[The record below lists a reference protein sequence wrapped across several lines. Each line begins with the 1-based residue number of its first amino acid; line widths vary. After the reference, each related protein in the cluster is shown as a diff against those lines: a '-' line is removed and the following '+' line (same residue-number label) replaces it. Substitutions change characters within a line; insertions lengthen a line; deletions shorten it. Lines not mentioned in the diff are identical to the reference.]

1 MLMENSTSLDIRT
14 EFVNVILFGS
24 SIAPEITKSINTSA
38 EFNHILQLKYDNE
51 REQLL
56 YPICSSFL
64 KDLDNDGR
72 LSLIDLMTSDGMYC
86 KFIFAWYLLSKNH
99 LIKSFEDAQYY
110 VTKDLLEFK
119 IEGKINDSVIQF
131 FKIILDRLSLFKF
144 KIPGKIN
151 NSEYLRITSKI
162 NNCDI
167 ENYFL

>member
-1 MLMENSTSLDIRT
+1 MESSISPNIRI
-14 EFVNVILFGS
+14 EFVNLILFGS

-51 REQLL
+51 REQSL

-64 KDLDNDGR
+64 KDLDYDGR
-72 LSLIDLMTSDGMYC
+72 LSLIDLMTSDGMYF
-86 KFIFAWYLLSKNH
+86 KFIFAWYFFSKNH
-99 LIKSFEDAQYY
+99 LVKSFEDIEHQ
-110 VTKDLLEFK
+110 VFSDLIEFK

-131 FKIILDRLSLFKF
+131 FKIILDRLSVFKF
-144 KIPGKIN
+144 KIPGKIS

-162 NNCDI
+162 NNCDV

>member
-1 MLMENSTSLDIRT
+1 
-14 EFVNVILFGS
+14 
-24 SIAPEITKSINTSA
+24 
-38 EFNHILQLKYDNE
+38 
-51 REQLL
+51 
-56 YPICSSFL
+56 
-64 KDLDNDGR
+64 
-72 LSLIDLMTSDGMYC
+72 MYC

-131 FKIILDRLSLFKF
+131 FKIILDRISLFKF

>member
-1 MLMENSTSLDIRT
+1 MENSTSLDIRT

-38 EFNHILQLKYDNE
+38 EFNHILQLKYDKE

-64 KDLDNDGR
+64 KDFDDNR
-72 LSLIDLMTSDGMYC
+72 RTSLIDIMTSDGTYC
-86 KFIFAWYLLSKNH
+86 KFIFAWYLLSKNN
-99 LIKSFEDAQYY
+99 LIKSFEDAEYY

-131 FKIILDRLSLFKF
+131 FKIILDRLSVFKF
-144 KIPGKIN
+144 KIQGKIS

-162 NNCDI
+162 NNCDV